1 MSYSYKAVSGAT
13 VTGSGTLKLQGD
25 SFFMNGDGLEIWCDG
40 KARWTLDR
48 VAGEMVIE
56 AVDDFEEGIA
66 AADPAIIL
74 SSLDTHFKVKGSVQE
89 SGQEK
94 VSLDPV
100 SGALGIA
107 DLAIWFRREAGLP
120 VLSKARAT
128 MDDGTML
135 EFTFKSMSWSDKVPE
150 SEFSFDMS
158 KAQKSW
164 IITDLR

>member
-1 MSYSYKAVSGAT
+1 
-13 VTGSGTLKLQGD
+13 
-25 SFFMNGDGLEIWCDG
+25 MNGDGLEIWCDG
-40 KARWTLDR
+40 KTRWTLDR
-48 VAGEMVIE
+48 AAGEMVIE

-74 SSLDTHFKVKGSVQE
+74 SSLDTHFKVKSSVQE

-120 VLSKARAT
+120 VLSRARAT
-128 MDDGTML
+128 MGDGTML
-135 EFTFKSMSWSDKVPE
+135 EFTFKSMSWSDKVPG
-150 SEFSFDMS
+150 SDFSFDMS